1 MKKLILTLL
10 ISLIVISII
19 AAGLFATY
27 VITTNKAFLKETHIN
42 IELDIKNGDTFR
54 SVYKKIYKGI
64 KVPYMHYLYLT
75 KIMNIEKKIKTGYY
89 QSNDITLEK
98 LIEVVIDGKQ
108 TLIKV
113 TIPEGYNLFDIGTL
127 LQKLYI
133 MPKDEFVTA
142 AFDRQL
148 IEYLLKED
156 YESFEGFLFPG
167 TYYVPKEFSPKEA
180 ITLFY
185 QGFKDNLPKDFKKK
199 VEARGL
205 TFYQALILTSIVQ
218 KETYSKEESDIVASV
233 FYNRLKLNMRLQAD
247 PTIIYGKYI
256 SYDGNIRKKDILN
269 AENKFN
275 TYRHSGLPPTPI
287 SNPGVI
293 ALEAVMN
300 PKKTDYL
307 YFVAD
312 DKGQHLFSA
321 TYREH
326 VNNVNKYHKKK

>member
-1 MKKLILTLL
+1 MKKLILKLL
-10 ISLIVISII
+10 IGLIIIGVIG
-19 AAGLFATY
+19 AALFATY
-27 VITTNKAFLKETHIN
+27 IITTNKSFLKETRLN
-42 IELDIKNGDTFR
+42 IELNIKNGDTFR
-54 SVYKKIYKGI
+54 SVYNKIYKGV
-64 KVPYMHYLYLT
+64 KVPYLHYFYLT
-75 KIMNIEKKIKTGYY
+75 KVMNIEKKIKSGYY

-98 LIEVVIDGKQ
+98 LIEVIIDGKQ

-133 MPKDEFVTA
+133 MTKDEFVAA

-148 IEYLLKED
+148 IEYLLKEP

-167 TYYVPKEFSPKEA
+167 TYYIPKEFTPKET

-185 QGFKDNLPKDFKKK
+185 DGFKDNLPKDFDKK
-199 VEARGL
+199 VEAHGL
-205 TFYQALILTSIVQ
+205 TFYQALTLASIVQ
-218 KETYSKEESDIVASV
+218 KETYSKEESDVVAGV
-233 FYNRLKLNMRLQAD
+233 FYNRLELKMRLQAD

-256 SYDGNIRKKDILN
+256 TFDGNIRKKDILN

-300 PKKTDYL
+300 PKDTDYL
-307 YFVAD
+307 YFVANN
-312 DKGQHLFSA
+312 KGKHLFSV

>member
-10 ISLIVISII
+10 IALIIISVI
-19 AAGLFATY
+19 AAGLFVTY
-27 VITTNKAFLKETHIN
+27 VITTNKSFLNKTHLN
-42 IELDIKNGDTFR
+42 IELDIKNGDTFN
-54 SVYKKIYKGI
+54 SVYKKIYKGV

-89 QSNDITLEK
+89 QSNDISLAK
-98 LIEVVIDGKQ
+98 LIEVITDGKQ

-133 MPKDEFVTA
+133 MTKDEFVEV

-148 IEYLLKED
+148 IEYLLKEP

-167 TYYVPKEFSPKEA
+167 TYYIPKEFTPKEA

-185 QGFKDNLPKDFKKK
+185 QGFKDNLPKGFKKK
-199 VEARGL
+199 VEANNL
-205 TFYQALILTSIVQ
+205 TFYQGITLASIVQ
-218 KETYSKEESDIVASV
+218 KETYSKEESDIVAGV
-233 FYNRLKLNMRLQAD
+233 FYNRLKLKMRLQAD

-256 SYDGNIRKKDILN
+256 NYDGNIRKKDILD

-293 ALEAVMN
+293 ALEAVMK
-300 PKKTDYL
+300 PKDTDYL
-307 YFVAD
+307 YFVAN
-312 DKGQHLFSA
+312 DKGKHLFSA

>member
-1 MKKLILTLL
+1 MKKLILKLS
-10 ISLIVISII
+10 IGFIIISII
-19 AAGLFATY
+19 ATVLFATY
-27 VITTNKAFLKETHIN
+27 VIITNKTFLQKTHIN

-54 SVYKKIYKGI
+54 SVYNKIYKGI
-64 KVPYMHYLYLT
+64 KVPYLHYFYLT
-75 KIMNIEKKIKTGYY
+75 KVMNIEKKIKSGYY
-89 QSNDITLEK
+89 QSDNISLEK
-98 LIEVVIDGKQ
+98 LIEVIIDGKQ
-108 TLIKV
+108 TLIKF
-113 TIPEGYNLFDIGTL
+113 TIPEGYNLFDIGNL

-133 MPKDEFVTA
+133 MTKDEFVEA

-148 IEYLLKED
+148 IEYLLKEP

-167 TYYVPKEFSPKEA
+167 TYYIPKDFKPKEA
-180 ITLFY
+180 IELFY
-185 QGFKDNLPKDFKKK
+185 QGFKDNLPKDFKQKI
-199 VEARGL
+199 EAQNL
-205 TFYQALILTSIVQ
+205 TFYQGLTLASIVQ
-218 KETYSKEESDIVASV
+218 KETYSKEESDVVAGV
-233 FYNRLKLNMRLQAD
+233 FYNRLKLKMRLQAD

-256 SYDGNIRKKDILN
+256 TYDGNIRKKDILD
-269 AENKFN
+269 ATNKFN

-307 YFVAD
+307 YFVAN
-312 DKGQHLFSA
+312 DKGKHLFSV